1 MAAQRAA
8 SRQMRVTGVLT
19 GLAAGGAILATLPRV
34 LGPSGASA
42 PQVAAAVIPWAVV
55 LALWAAVVSR
65 STSSARSVAALP
77 ARVFREPIAWA
88 IGAVIVAQL
97 ALVTLPAIGQRPGA
111 VIVMTTLEDLLYGLG
126 LLVLGALAAFALS
139 RAIVRPLAAGPAA
152 RASGELSLR
161 TRLVAITAGASFAT
175 TGILLDVLVD
185 FERTSDAELVG
196 YLLLGA
202 GLVAFVSLLG
212 WLVGDDML
220 LREQAAAA
228 AAAERDRI
236 ARELHDGVA
245 KSVSILA
252 LEAATAAS
260 RAPAEFRPELAKIH
274 RLARMLSEEM
284 RAIVSD
290 VRTSGEPPSFVD
302 ALSRVVARHD
312 LVELALEGDV
322 EQIGT
327 LARFEILRIVDEA
340 LTNARRHSGARRV
353 RARVALDGAR
363 VVVEVEDDGVG
374 VGRVDWEDLALRG
387 RYGLIGIRERAVI
400 LGGDV
405 AVEQSPLGGT
415 RLRVDVP
422 LTPA

>member
-1 MAAQRAA
+1 MVTRQAA
-8 SRQMRVTGVLT
+8 SLELRVIAL
-19 GLAAGGAILATLPRV
+19 LAALSAGGAILATLPRV

-42 PQVAAAVIPWAVV
+42 LQLI
-55 LALWAAVVSR
+55 AAVVPWTAVLAAWAVLLRR
-65 STSSARSVAALP
+65 SAPEPRAVAALP
-77 ARVFREPIAWA
+77 ARVFRSGIAWG
-88 IGAVIVAQL
+88 IGAILAAQL
-97 ALVTLPAIGQRPGA
+97 ALVTLPAIGQRA
-111 VIVMTTLEDLLYGLG
+111 TTVVVMTTLEDLLYGLG

-139 RAIVRPLAAGPAA
+139 RAIVRPLARGPAA
-152 RASGELSLR
+152 RAGELSLR
-161 TRLVAITAGASFAT
+161 TRLVASTAGASFAT

-185 FERTSDAELVG
+185 FERASDAELVG

-202 GLVAFVSLLG
+202 GLVAFATLLG
-212 WLVGDDML
+212 WLVGDDMA
-220 LREQAAAA
+220 LREQASAA

-274 RLARMLSEEM
+274 RIARMLSEEM

-290 VRTSGEPPSFVD
+290 VRTSGEPPSFID
-302 ALSRVVARHD
+302 AVSRVVSRHD
-312 LVELALEGDV
+312 LVELAIEGDV

-340 LTNARRHSGARRV
+340 LTNAQRHSKARRV
-353 RARVALDGAR
+353 RARIALDGAH

-374 VGRVDWEDLALRG
+374 LPAVDWEQLAGSG

-405 AVEQSPLGGT
+405 AVEKSPLGGT
-415 RLRVDVP
+415 LLRVDVP
-422 LTPA
+422 LIA